1 MLSQEEASLVL
12 KRIRCCLGNS
22 RHEEATGF
30 QIVSKDLGTETKFTW
45 SSKHPSEWEWIQRR
59 NGSRGNMSAS
69 AHIKWAFKGSALRL
83 HRRPRTLQHKWMVNT
98 WNRRFSTGGL
108 RPQSGSGSFV
118 GHFPLFIHFF
128 LKDFWNLEFEMGHFW
143 NKRKCWTFILKDTQL
158 NITMF
163 LVDRIESVLGFVFV
177 VKYEFLEINYRVFI
191 LSKKSADNGTP
202 QVKNN
207 CLGFHET
214 ACTQ

>member
-1 MLSQEEASLVL
+1 MRRQQASSTL
-12 KRIRCCLGNS
+12 
-22 RHEEATGF
+22 
-30 QIVSKDLGTETKFTW
+30 VSKDLGTETKFAW

-108 RPQSGSGSFV
+108 RPQSGSESFV

-128 LKDFWNLEFEMGHFW
+128 KWFLKFGIGNGAFLKQKEMLDIYFEGHTIKY
-143 NKRKCWTFILKDTQL
+143 NNVSSRQDRKCARVCIC
-158 NITMF
+158 
-163 LVDRIESVLGFVFV
+163 G
-177 VKYEFLEINYRVFI
+177 EIWVPR
-191 LSKKSADNGTP
+191 
-202 QVKNN
+202 NN
-207 CLGFHET
+207 L
-214 ACTQ
+214 